1 MAGFKFFTDRF
12 VTPDTR
18 EKSLSGP
25 DGCWVRT
32 LSTLITGTKDPPTSR
47 TMMTRE
53 GKMLRLILV
62 VVVFSLVC
70 GTIPALAAQSCEDR
84 CQNRCTHRVL
94 SHAACMNKCVP
105 ACQQNADRT
114 CALGRCR
121 SNSGSLVSVT
131 LRSMR
136 APIEYSVARVT
147 RLWCFGSCADVA
159 MARTF

>member
-1 MAGFKFFTDRF
+1 MTGFKFFTDRF
-12 VTPDTR
+12 LTPDTC
-18 EKSLSGP
+18 EKSLPGP
-25 DGCWVRT
+25 DGYWVRT
-32 LSTLITGTKDPPTSR
+32 SSTMMKGAKLRLLR